1 MGVVVSAVA
10 SGIVQNVQ
18 ADLVKAQE
26 QQEGKKGKEEED
38 VVQGRLEEG
47 RGGGGG
53 GGGESPGRIETP
65 GYPPVL
71 LSPPPA
77 TTFTDLK
84 PSQEVRHTQGKDLTE
99 KIMPEEKGEKEVEE
113 VEEQEEQDVVTEVE
127 VVSCK
132 SPSFLENIFSSLRL
146 TSPSQPPPLSLQ
158 LPEPGVGLEPGEQ
171 PGEQPGE
178 KKVVVE
184 PVGFFPASSLP
195 VVSLLPTLTEEITI
209 SLSQSQTCN
218 AGWFRRNYTSIDT
231 VQRIYGTHPRYGHR
245 RPGGG
250 LARPRR

>member
-26 QQEGKKGKEEED
+26 GKEGKEETD
-38 VVQGRLEEG
+38 VVQGRLQEG
-47 RGGGGG
+47 RGGGG
-53 GGGESPGRIETP
+53 ESAGRIETP

-99 KIMPEEKGEKEVEE
+99 RRMPEEKEEKEVQE
-113 VEEQEEQDVVTEVE
+113 VQEQEEHNEVKEVE

-132 SPSFLENIFSSLRL
+132 SPSFLENIFSTLRL
-146 TSPSQPPPLSLQ
+146 TSPSQPPPL
-158 LPEPGVGLEPGEQ
+158 PEPGVGVESQLEPQLE
-171 PGEQPGE
+171 PGE
-178 KKVVVE
+178 KKVAVE
-184 PVGFFPASSLP
+184 PVGFFPADSLP
-195 VVSLLPTLTEEITI
+195 VVSLLPTLTEEISL
-209 SLSQSQTCN
+209 SLSQSQNCN

-231 VQRIYGTHPRYGHR
+231 VQRIYGTHPRYGQR